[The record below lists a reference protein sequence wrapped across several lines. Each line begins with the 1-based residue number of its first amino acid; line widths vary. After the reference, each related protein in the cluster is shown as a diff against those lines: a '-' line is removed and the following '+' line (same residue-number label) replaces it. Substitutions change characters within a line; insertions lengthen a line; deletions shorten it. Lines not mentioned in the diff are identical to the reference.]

1 MKGREGMFQSAEEIE
16 KIEPRL
22 YKPPV
27 SAQGNLRKRSKISE
41 TQPPKIVIRDTDC
54 MKRI

>member
-1 MKGREGMFQSAEEIE
+1 MEKHLLLMLYQSKWWFKSEIEIRSRVKGREGMFQSAEEIE

-27 SAQGNLRKRSKISE
+27 SA
-41 TQPPKIVIRDTDC
+41 
-54 MKRI
+54 

>member
-1 MKGREGMFQSAEEIE
+1 MRGREGMFQSAEEIE

-27 SAQGNLRKRSKISE
+27 SAAGNLRKRSKISE